1 MALLCLPGA
10 YTYADD
16 NDDGKNVEV
25 MRLSDMIYAWHTAS
39 VQQLEAATFIFLLSS
54 KVLYFSFYLREPWNS
69 VRSTSLP

>member
-1 MALLCLPGA
+1 MALLHLPGA

-39 VQQLEAATFIFLLSS
+39 VRQLEAATFIFLLSS
-54 KVLYFSFYLREPWNS
+54 NVL
-69 VRSTSLP
+69 